1 MSWKYIAKQNES
13 KVGGI
18 ECQIVLEDG
27 SVKILSNLGYH
38 SPDGFQI
45 GYGGSGPADL
55 AYSIVMDF
63 LLRSKKCSAINVAG
77 KTEFLHQQF
86 KNDFIRVATQLLQV
100 DSDYI
105 EEWLTA
111 EIEKMKP
118 CQENNE
124 N

>member
-55 AYSIVMDF
+55 AYSILMDF
-63 LLRSKKCSAINVAG
+63 LLRSKKSGAKDVAG
-77 KTEFLHQQF
+77 RAEFFHQKF
-86 KNDFIRVATQLLQV
+86 KNDFIAKDKYRQPNCYLAISSET
-100 DSDYI
+100 I
-105 EEWLTA
+105 NEWLIKR
-111 EIEKMKP
+111 ES
-118 CQENNE
+118 NDD
-124 N
+124 